1 MSKKKYNK
9 PRYTGQSSNRKFYG
23 FRYYL
28 HSNDKLTKREREDL
42 LKRSK
47 ISLSEVLESLPFS
60 NEEFIKNGLISE
72 LDSNLSDIELL
83 DQWNFMYETYGY
95 LMSEFK
101 DHWEKE
107 KLKELKNNSLNQT
120 KEYQELS
127 ERVSQL
133 ESEMMRLKVELL
145 KSKNRTIDMG

>member
-1 MSKKKYNK
+1 MSKKKYNQ
-9 PRYTGQSSNRKFYG
+9 PRYTGQPSNRKFYG

-42 LKRSK
+42 LNRSK

-101 DHWEKE
+101 DQWEKE

-145 KSKNRTIDMG
+145 KSKNRTVDMG

>member
-42 LKRSK
+42 LNRSK

-107 KLKELKNNSLNQT
+107 KLKDLKQSPFKQSQEFEELKT
-120 KEYQELS
+120 
-127 ERVSQL
+127 RVGQL
-133 ESEMMRLKVELL
+133 ESEVMKLKLQL
-145 KSKNRTIDMG
+145 NKKRSLDF

>member
-1 MSKKKYNK
+1 MSKKKYNQ
-9 PRYTGQSSNRKFYG
+9 PRYTGQTSKQKFLG
-23 FRYYL
+23 FKYYL

-42 LKRSK
+42 LNRSE
-47 ISLSEVLESLPFS
+47 ICLSEVLESLPFS

-83 DQWNFMYETYGY
+83 DQWNFMYEIYGY

-101 DHWEKE
+101 DQWEKE